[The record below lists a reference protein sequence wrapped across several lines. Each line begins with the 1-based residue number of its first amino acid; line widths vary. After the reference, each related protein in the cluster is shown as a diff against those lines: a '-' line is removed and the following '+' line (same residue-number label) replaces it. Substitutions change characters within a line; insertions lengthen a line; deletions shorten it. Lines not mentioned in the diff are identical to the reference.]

1 MAVSFPTATS
11 LMHSAAVTAR
21 LTTSVA
27 SPQRIMEER
36 ICVGMGVVVGG
47 RGHVRQWWVP

>member
-36 ICVGMGVVVGG
+36 ICVGVGVGVGG
-47 RGHVRQWWVP
+47 RGHFRQG